1 MKQIVLAIVILGIMP
16 LPVQAIGAVELY
28 EAQVVVSSQ
37 SPEEQAEAVKE
48 AFQKVLLKVTGNR
61 HALAEA
67 PLASL
72 LEEASNLVQQF
83 RYNTPEEEKEAT
95 TFWVRFDPRGVR
107 QLLRQRGLPMWGRAR
122 PTLLLWVAIEDGSQR
137 YLLDASIASPIVETL
152 KAQAESRGIAV
163 LFPLWDLEDQSQL
176 SFTDVWGN
184 FPEPILAAS
193 NRYPTSVQLVGRL
206 LRQGV
211 DDWQARWTLYGGAEP
226 GRSWHIEGELEPALR
241 AGIDEAVDVIA
252 ARVAP
257 VTGNNSQSSVQVRVT
272 EVTSFMDY
280 ARLSSYLSGLSQVI
294 AIQPVQLSR
303 TEAKFRLKL
312 QGGAEAL
319 ATSIQFGR
327 ILAQATEGEATEP
340 GGTNTELNYRL
351 LP

>member
-1 MKQIVLAIVILGIMP
+1 MKHVVLAIVIWGVML
-16 LPVQAIGAVELY
+16 LPVQAAGAGGLY
-28 EAQVVVSSQ
+28 EAQVTVSSQ
-37 SPEEQAEAVKE
+37 SSEEQSAAVKE
-48 AFQKVLLKVTGNR
+48 AFQKVLLKVMGHR

-67 PLASL
+67 PLTSL
-72 LEEASNLVQQF
+72 LEEAPKLVQQF
-83 RYNTPEEEKEAT
+83 RYDTPEGENGTT
-95 TFWVRFDPRGVR
+95 TFWVRFDSRGVK

-122 PTLLLWVAIEDGSQR
+122 PTLLLWVAVEDGSQR
-137 YLLDASIASPIVETL
+137 YLLDASIASPIAEIL
-152 KAQAESRGIAV
+152 QSQAERRGMTV

-206 LRQGV
+206 LRQGEE
-211 DDWQARWTLYGGAEP
+211 DWQARWTLYGAEQ
-226 GRSWHIEGELEPALR
+226 GRSWRVEGELEQALR

-252 ARVAP
+252 ARIAP
-257 VTGNNSQSSVQVRVT
+257 VTGNNSQSSVQIRVT

-280 ARLSSYLSGLSQVI
+280 ARLFSYLSGLSQVT

-319 ATSIQFGR
+319 AASIQFGR
-327 ILAQATEGEATEP
+327 SLAQVAEGGATEP
-340 GGTNTELNYRL
+340 GGTNRELNYRL